1 MKNDNSQKPTV
12 EKISIWILEAVEK
25 EWRREPDVMKCR
37 PASQVLGPLK
47 TEHGIT
53 DGDIDNAIMFMCAPS
68 RQYLTILN
76 RNDGQAIIPSDNG
89 LSILGRIEQH
99 RLEEKEKRK
108 WSRADKIAL
117 VSFIFTVFSFFAG
130 YHFGQQT
137 TDKRDADKP
146 TITATNSVSH
156 TSSQKSSNSSIPDIE
171 AQLYRIGKEN
181 GVGISIITNTHMISI
196 ITSGSDNGIKSLGKA
211 EDSIRKFLGNDF
223 TNYQMMPEIF

>member
-117 VSFIFTVFSFFAG
+117 VSFIFTVFSFLPAIILVSR
-130 YHFGQQT
+130 QQT
-137 TDKRDADKP
+137 KGMQ
-146 TITATNSVSH
+146 TNQQLQRPIQFLTLHHRNLQIHPSRILRR
-156 TSSQKSSNSSIPDIE
+156 SSTE
-171 AQLYRIGKEN
+171 LE
-181 GVGISIITNTHMISI
+181 
-196 ITSGSDNGIKSLGKA
+196 
-211 EDSIRKFLGNDF
+211 RK
-223 TNYQMMPEIF
+223 MA